1 MYYQRQKFDCH
12 LVSYPAVVQR
22 ILDDTMKRL
31 LEVESRVVAEELVA
45 LAPEIAEDATETVAL
60 LFSAVNPLLE
70 ILWHRPILLINLS
83 LW

>member
-1 MYYQRQKFDCH
+1 M
-12 LVSYPAVVQR
+12 VQR